1 MAGAQETSWTFWG
14 GDLTECQENGSKE
27 PRESIKPF
35 PRAGVRHTLK
45 VVDAE
50 GGGCLVNC

>member
-1 MAGAQETSWTFWG
+1 MAGAQETSWTFGG